1 MQGEYNE
8 SSMDQQCVEDENYVP
23 GCKVQDRQNP
33 DGEGRKSGLIID
45 PTNPDNVPIGDY
57 LRYICPEVISAQD
70 FKIMKKMILDG
81 NIFYLYHLPRTLEPQ
96 PAGHDLRGAQ
106 RHQLLREVRG
116 GRQVPGHPQG
126 RVARVRRA

>member
-57 LRYICPEVISAQD
+57 LRYICPEVNPAQD
-70 FKIMKKMILDG
+70 NEKMD
-81 NIFYLYHLPRTLEPQ
+81 FRRQYFLPLPFTTHFRTPTCW
-96 PAGHDLRGAQ
+96 
-106 RHQLLREVRG
+106 
-116 GRQVPGHPQG
+116 
-126 RVARVRRA
+126 ARPTWCTTTPTST

>member
-1 MQGEYNE
+1 MRSISEYLPKHCQTSLTCLLQGEYNE

-57 LRYICPEVISAQD
+57 LRYICPEVSRYCENLI
-70 FKIMKKMILDG
+70 
-81 NIFYLYHLPRTLEPQ
+81 
-96 PAGHDLRGAQ
+96 
-106 RHQLLREVRG
+106 
-116 GRQVPGHPQG
+116 
-126 RVARVRRA
+126 

>member
-57 LRYICPEVISAQD
+57 LRYICPEVNSPQL
-70 FKIMKKMILDG
+70 ILRKF
-81 NIFYLYHLPRTLEPQ
+81 NL
-96 PAGHDLRGAQ
+96 
-106 RHQLLREVRG
+106 
-116 GRQVPGHPQG
+116 
-126 RVARVRRA
+126 

>member
-1 MQGEYNE
+1 MPNDRGFVDYHPNFRLSQLQEVSLECLPKHCQPSLTCLMQGEYNE

-57 LRYICPEVISAQD
+57 LRYICPEVNSAQ
-70 FKIMKKMILDG
+70 
-81 NIFYLYHLPRTLEPQ
+81 
-96 PAGHDLRGAQ
+96 
-106 RHQLLREVRG
+106 
-116 GRQVPGHPQG
+116 
-126 RVARVRRA
+126 